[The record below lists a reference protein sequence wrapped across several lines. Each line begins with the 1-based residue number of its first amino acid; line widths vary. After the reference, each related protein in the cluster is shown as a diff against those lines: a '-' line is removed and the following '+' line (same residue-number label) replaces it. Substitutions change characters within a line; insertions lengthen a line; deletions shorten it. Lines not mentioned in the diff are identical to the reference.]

1 MPASTVGSSP
11 SRLSEEELA
20 AWAGFLR
27 AHARLVGRLDAELRA
42 EHGFGISSYE
52 VLVRL
57 AQAPNGM
64 RLLDLSKSALI
75 TQSGMSRLVDR
86 LESEG
91 LVHRASSPDDGRGC
105 LAVITEAGRRRLR
118 DANRSHLAGV
128 RRLFL
133 DRLDGG
139 EMASLGRLW
148 ERLEAAPE
156 EELPAAR

>member
-1 MPASTVGSSP
+1 MPASTIGSSP
-11 SRLSEEELA
+11 SRLSEDELA

-57 AQAPNGM
+57 AQSPNGM

-86 LESEG
+86 LELDG
-91 LVHRASSPDDGRGC
+91 LVRRASSPDDGRGC
-105 LAVITEAGRRRLR
+105 LALITEAGRRRLR

-148 ERLEAAPE
+148 ERLEATPEEPAPE
-156 EELPAAR
+156 R

>member
-1 MPASTVGSSP
+1 MPASTIGSSP

-20 AWAGFLR
+20 AWAGLLR

-86 LESEG
+86 LETEG
-91 LVHRASSPDDGRGC
+91 LVRRASAPDDARGC
-105 LAVITEAGRRRLR
+105 LAVITETGRRRLR
-118 DANRSHLAGV
+118 EANRSHLAGV

-133 DRLDGG
+133 DRLDAD
-139 EMASLGRLW
+139 EMAALGRLW
-148 ERLEAAPE
+148 ERLDAGPAD
-156 EELPAAR
+156 ELPAGP

>member
-1 MPASTVGSSP
+1 MPTSTVGSSP

-20 AWAGFLR
+20 AWAGLLR

-57 AQAPNGM
+57 AQSPNGM

-86 LESEG
+86 LETEG
-91 LVHRASSPDDGRGC
+91 LVRRASAPDDGRGC

-118 DANRSHLAGV
+118 EANRSHLAGV

-133 DRLDGG
+133 DRLDPG

-148 ERLEAAPE
+148 ERLDAVPEAQ
-156 EELPAAR
+156 LPGA

>member
-1 MPASTVGSSP
+1 MPASTMESSP
-11 SRLSEEELA
+11 SRLSEVELA
-20 AWAGFLR
+20 AWAGLLR

-52 VLVRL
+52 VLVCL
-57 AQAPNGM
+57 AQAPGGM

-86 LESEG
+86 LETEG
-91 LVHRASSPDDGRGC
+91 LVRRASSPDDGRGC

-118 DANRSHLAGV
+118 EANRSHLAGV

-133 DRLDGG
+133 DRLDAG
-139 EMASLGRLW
+139 EMAALGRLW
-148 ERLEAAPE
+148 ERLETPE
-156 EELPAAR
+156 EELPAGR

>member
-1 MPASTVGSSP
+1 MHTSTVGSSP
-11 SRLSEEELA
+11 SRLSQEELA
-20 AWAGFLR
+20 AWAGLLR
-27 AHARLVGRLDAELRA
+27 THARLVGRLDAELRA

-57 AQAPNGM
+57 AQSPNGM

-86 LESEG
+86 LETEG
-91 LVHRASSPDDGRGC
+91 LVRRASAPDDGRGC

-118 DANRSHLAGV
+118 EANRSHLAGV

-133 DRLDGG
+133 DRLDPG

-148 ERLEAAPE
+148 ERLDAVPEAP
-156 EELPAAR
+156 LPGA